1 MRVPVDDPPP
11 AVLQAPTANASA
23 AISTKRVKT
32 TMYTRQEYSSEA
44 SPSMCGCASLGQYF
58 LGPPPAGRPPVAVGA
73 LWSRLTGRRCGFPIL
88 ARRFFDPKRPVDA
101 GRFHEEIVGP
111 GTFVVLR
118 HPGARPS
125 GVGDDAD
132 GAAADGAAEC
142 QLESAG
148 AGRRFVGGFPMDAD
162 AAGFAGHV
170 ADGPRA
176 AAGPRPDGARDGDDR
191 LRLGRSGRAALKQQ
205 EQKQSG

>member
-11 AVLQAPTANASA
+11 AVLQAPTANAIA

-32 TMYTRQEYSSEA
+32 AMYTRQEYPSEA
-44 SPSMCGCASLGQYF
+44 SPSMCGSASLGQYF
-58 LGPPPAGRPPVAVGA
+58 LAPPPAGLPPAAARA
-73 LWSRLTGRRCGFPIL
+73 LWFWWTGRRCGFPVFSGGFL
-88 ARRFFDPKRPVDA
+88 DAKRPVDA

-111 GTFVVLR
+111 RTFVVLR

-125 GVGDDAD
+125 RIGDDAD

-142 QLESAG
+142 QLEGAG
-148 AGRRFVGGFPMDAD
+148 AGRRFVDGFPMDAD

-170 ADGPRA
+170 ADGARA
-176 AAGPRPDGARDGDDR
+176 AAGPRPDGARDGDDG
-191 LRLGRSGRAALKQQ
+191 LRRGRRARAAVEEQ
-205 EQKQSG
+205 EEQQSG